1 MSPSV
6 RNHPGVGLM
15 RPLAIASWLLAATL
29 LAFPSPDARGDI
41 IFLKDGYAL
50 QGRVRREVTA
60 EYDPVGKEMIY
71 IPKGFYSLDDGAR
84 WIYFSPTQVRVVEKM
99 PPPMEERILSRNV
112 RYLAMPTKMQPILRV
127 VETGPW
133 DYVKWE
139 RDFFFQTPSFPR
151 AGIKQAVASINP
163 QYMRLDA
170 VTKTFW
176 VAAYLTREFE
186 PEVIEKL
193 IATHPDFKAKPTDKP
208 SAAVGRRMRKC
219 DFYAQ
224 ASLFPQA
231 ERELDALLKERPEE
245 RERVASARATLD
257 RLKSRD
263 AWEEIK
269 KWHQGGREREVAKR
283 LAEFP
288 TQNVPDRVLLD
299 VRELEGRLKATVG
312 LVDQVGAALDEQ
324 VMGVKT
330 ATGRSLASAVAEIRK
345 ELHTANVAR
354 LDAFLGQVKE
364 VARRK
369 ARGKPAQMTTEQL
382 LSLAVSGWLLGSSSA
397 EARPEAAVNLWKTR
411 QMVLEY
417 QLDDD
422 KAARGRILADYAKR
436 ITSRVEIDEVAQ
448 IIDHLPPASPAQGLA
463 PKVTVETTGRGQ
475 KAKTYLLKLPPEY
488 SHNRQYPVLIVLG
501 DTDQQHQA
509 MLEQWA
515 KYAADNGYI
524 LACPQWHK
532 GLREEYGYSVDE
544 HDSVLDTLRDLRRRY
559 QIDSDRVFLFGMG
572 EGGKMA
578 FDVGLSHPDCF
589 AGVLPMSAAPTKFAR
604 AYWRNAQYLPF
615 YVVNGTRAGD
625 TSGLIRKQFENWML
639 RGFPALW
646 MEYKGRGTEFFKGEL
661 PAMFDWMRHQKRAFP
676 MRQLGTE
683 GAGGPTGTEFCTM
696 REEDNRFYWLGMG
709 KIATRHL
716 ALAER
721 WNNKT
726 LPAYATA
733 TIHPTTNEVSITGRG
748 VGEFTLWFGRNSAGQ
763 YMIDMEKPVSV
774 TVGNKTV
781 VVRRKMT
788 PSLSVLL
795 EDLYRRGDRKHL
807 FVAELVCPAK

>member
-1 MSPSV
+1 MSSSFRV
-6 RNHPGVGLM
+6 HPGVPM
-15 RPLAIASWLLAATL
+15 RALVIASWLPAAL
-29 LAFPSPDARGDI
+29 LLLSSPGEARGDI

-50 QGRVRREVTA
+50 QGRVRRETTA
-60 EYDPVGKEMIY
+60 EFDPVGKEMIY

-112 RYLAMPTKMQPILRV
+112 RYIALPLKMPPLLRV
-127 VETGPW
+127 VSTGQW

-139 RDFFFQTPSFPR
+139 RDFFFQSPSLAR
-151 AGIKQAVASINP
+151 IGIKQAVASINP
-163 QYMRLDA
+163 QHMRLDA
-170 VTKTFW
+170 VSKVHW
-176 VAAYLTREFE
+176 SAAYLTREFE
-186 PEVIEKL
+186 PEVIEKM

-245 RERVASARATLD
+245 RDRVAAARAMVD
-257 RLKSRD
+257 RLKARD

-269 KWHQGGREREVAKR
+269 KWHQAGREREVAKR
-283 LAEFP
+283 LADFP
-288 TQNVPDRVLLD
+288 TQNVPDPILLD

-324 VMGVKT
+324 VKGVKT

-345 ELHTANVAR
+345 ELHPANVAR

-364 VARRK
+364 VVRRK

-382 LSLAVSGWLLGSSSA
+382 LSLAVSGWLLGSPSA

-417 QLDDD
+417 QQEDG
-422 KAARGRILADYAKR
+422 KAARGRILADYEAR
-436 ITSRVEIDEVAQ
+436 LTSRVEIDEVAQ
-448 IIDHLPPASPAQGLA
+448 LIDHLPPARPAQGIEA
-463 PKVTVETTGRGQ
+463 KVTLETTGRGQ
-475 KAKTYLLKLPPEY
+475 NAKTYLLKLPPEY
-488 SHNRQYPVLIVLG
+488 THDRQYPVLIVLS
-501 DTDQQHQA
+501 DTDQQHRES
-509 MLEQWA
+509 LEQWE
-515 KYAADNGYI
+515 KHAADNGYI

-532 GLREEYGYSVDE
+532 GLQEEYGHSVEE
-544 HDSVLDTLRDLRRRY
+544 HDAVLDTLRDLRRRY
-559 QIDSDRVFLFGMG
+559 QIDSDRVFLFGKG

-589 AGVLPMSAAPTKFAR
+589 AGVVPMSAGPTKFALK
-604 AYWRNAQYLPF
+604 YWRNAQYLPF
-615 YVVNGTRAGD
+615 YVVNGSRAGD
-625 TSGLIRKQFENWML
+625 SSVLIRKQFENWML

-646 MEYKGRGTEFFKGEL
+646 VEYKGRGTEFFKGEL
-661 PAMFDWMRHQKRAFP
+661 PALFDWMRHQKRAFP
-676 MRQLGTE
+676 MRQLGTD
-683 GAGGPTGTEFCTM
+683 GGGGPTGTEFCTM
-696 REEDNRFYWLGMG
+696 RDEDNRFYWLGVS

-721 WNNKT
+721 WSNT
-726 LPAYATA
+726 TEPAYATA
-733 TIHPTTNEVSITGRG
+733 TITPSTNEVTIKGRG
-748 VGEFTLWFGRNSAGQ
+748 VGGFTLWFGRNSAGQ

-774 TVGNKTV
+774 TVGVKTV
-781 VVRRKMT
+781 ARRKMT
-788 PSLSVLL
+788 PSLAVLL

-807 FVAELVCPAK
+807 FVAELVCPIK